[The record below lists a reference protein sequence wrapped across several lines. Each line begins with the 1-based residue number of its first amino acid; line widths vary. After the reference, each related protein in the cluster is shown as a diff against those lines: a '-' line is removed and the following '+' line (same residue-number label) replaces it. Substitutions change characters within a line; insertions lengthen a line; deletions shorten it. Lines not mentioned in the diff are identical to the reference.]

1 MKNTKKLRNLS
12 MVLALTLVLTM
23 AFATVAE
30 ASWYGYTSATFSN
43 SVKGAERY
51 YDGNN
56 VGLNWGASTHNSNPN
71 HVSNSNGFNVALE
84 RKNALGIWTRVGSVN
99 KPRSGAGG
107 ATWTNVGPGTYRFYF
122 WKSNDG
128 TKQYVE
134 DIEMFSW

>member
-1 MKNTKKLRNLS
+1 MKKKRKFAFV
-12 MVLALTLVLTM
+12 VLALVLTLC
-23 AFATVAE
+23 FATVAQ

-43 SVKGAERY
+43 SVAGSARS

-56 VGLNWGASTHNSNPN
+56 VGLNWGASTHNSSPN
-71 HVSNSNGFNVALE
+71 HVSNSNGFFVALE
-84 RKNALGIWTRVGSVN
+84 RKSLLGWTRVGSVN
-99 KPRSGAGG
+99 KPRAGADG

-128 TKQYVE
+128 TTQYVE